1 MKAVGFAARDGF
13 VLGGTLHRPQEPN
26 GAAVVIHAASGVRQE
41 YYAKFAAYLAGR
53 GFSVLTFDY
62 RGIGKS
68 RPRSLRGFKAR
79 MREWATLDAAGALDF
94 LGSQTPGARILVV
107 GHSFG
112 GQCLGLVPGNER
124 YVAVLAVAS
133 QSGYWRH
140 WSGLGRVGMWL
151 ATHAVLPGLSKA
163 FGYFPARML
172 GQGEDMPAGVATE
185 WASWC
190 RHPGYIVGALGAE
203 GHYAGF
209 RAPLRLVW
217 IADDSYAP
225 LPAAKALL
233 GFYPASPSEFLE
245 VHPKDIGEGRIGHFG
260 FFRERF
266 RDALWR
272 QAADWLQEKR

>member
-1 MKAVGFAARDGF
+1 MSETPPKPRVPGRDAPAPLPKRFYKDVGLGATLGGFAILLDG
-13 VLGGTLHRPQEPN
+13 RPVKTPSKN
-26 GAAVVIHAASGVRQE
+26 GLLLPREA
-41 YYAKFAAYLAGR
+41 LADR
-53 GFSVLTFDY
+53 
-62 RGIGKS
+62 
-68 RPRSLRGFKAR
+68 
-79 MREWATLDAAGALDF
+79 
-94 LGSQTPGARILVV
+94 
-107 GHSFG
+107 
-112 GQCLGLVPGNER
+112 
-124 YVAVLAVAS
+124 
-133 QSGYWRH
+133 
-140 WSGLGRVGMWL
+140 
-151 ATHAVLPGLSKA
+151 
-163 FGYFPARML
+163 
-172 GQGEDMPAGVATE
+172 VATE

-266 RDALWR
+266 RDTLWR